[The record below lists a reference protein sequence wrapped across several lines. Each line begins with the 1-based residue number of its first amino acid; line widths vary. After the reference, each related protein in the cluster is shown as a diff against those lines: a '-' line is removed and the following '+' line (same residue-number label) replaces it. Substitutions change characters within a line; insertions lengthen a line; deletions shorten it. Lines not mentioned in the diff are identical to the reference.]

1 MDPFLPD
8 LDPEPEEEEDASVH
22 RANDAMAQR
31 GYDVGSPRLASS
43 GMLSDE
49 GDEEEE
55 GMAGSA
61 LFPGSDIF

>member
-8 LDPEPEEEEDASVH
+8 LEPEPEPEDVH
-22 RANDAMAQR
+22 RENDAIVQE
-31 GYDVGSPRLASS
+31 GYDVGSPRLASTAR
-43 GMLSDE
+43 LSEE
-49 GDEEEE
+49 GDEEE

>member
-8 LDPEPEEEEDASVH
+8 LDPEPETEGASVH
-22 RANDAMAQR
+22 RINDGMAQR
-31 GYDVGSPRLASS
+31 GYEVGSPRLASS